1 MKRTFIKMLP
11 LVAAVLL
18 ATSCS
23 KDSNDDNNV
32 AIDPVETQNVASPD
46 NDGVTIVPL
55 TITVN
60 KDGSS
65 LSKAS
70 VDVTTG
76 EDGKNTYKQKFI
88 AGDVL
93 VISNSDDFD
102 VLTDDAIFTLKTIN
116 NEDNTATFE
125 GSLSVKP
132 GATLKKGTTKLNAV
146 LKNTG
151 SDESKQNSGQRVS
164 GVKEVS
170 SLAEG
175 FEKYGYLTADN
186 FTYNGN
192 KTSIQLV
199 QNTVFLHITLSSG
212 KSNAIVNNKQYA
224 VDGNGEIFLAVASG
238 TEIESNLFSGKKIVT
253 SDDGKVVKNI
263 DRTSKQKD
271 AFTINESGTQVY
283 FSQGNLQ
290 YQASTNTWRFAEQ
303 QWDYV
308 GDETSGTVYEH
319 NMKCNNSLVS
329 PSYNGWIDLFN
340 WGTSGYNHGANCYQP
355 WSTSVNDDD
364 YYAYGIDTC
373 NLYDKTGKAD
383 WGYNPISNGGN
394 RENLWRVLTYDEWC
408 YVLFERAT
416 RSDIRFAKA
425 QINDIIGLVLLP
437 NEWDDSVFE
446 LMMPN
451 QGDADYENNIISAE
465 IWEEVFQKAG
475 AVFLPNAYNREGTTI
490 NSYGNGDYWSS
501 KRKMDS
507 DFAYDICIQRY
518 SVGCSTFNGEVAQ
531 SVRLVRDI

>member
-290 YQASTNTWRFAEQ
+290 YNKTDNKWRFAEHQ
-303 QWDYV
+303 YDFIGGSENGMAGNV
-308 GDETSGTVYEH
+308 SGNTNTSLSG
-319 NMKCNNSLVS
+319 
-329 PSYNGWIDLFN
+329 PWIDLFGWVGKSSDWKEAPQMFGVSDSKVGYGDVATDPLQSD
-340 WGTSGYNHGANCYQP
+340 WGNVPGIGKGWYTLSKDEWEYLLGTAEEPKDNHGLGTIKIGSNTYFGLIIVP
-355 WSTSVNDDD
+355 DD
-364 YYAYGIDTC
+364 YDDPAGVTQEFVSGTTNTTYLE
-373 NLYDKTGKAD
+373 ND
-383 WGYNPISNGGN
+383 WTAMES
-394 RENLWRVLTYDEWC
+394 
-408 YVLFERAT
+408 
-416 RSDIRFAKA
+416 
-425 QINDIIGLVLLP
+425 
-437 NEWDDSVFE
+437 
-446 LMMPN
+446 
-451 QGDADYENNIISAE
+451 
-465 IWEEVFQKAG
+465 AG
-475 AVFLPNAYNREGTTI
+475 AVFLPAAGYREG
-490 NSYGNGDYWSS
+490 SSVSKAGSFGLYWSS
-501 KRKMDS
+501 SADGVNSADACLVNFQS
-507 DFAYDICIQRY
+507 DYFYYVVSDGRHF
-518 SVGCSTFNGEVAQ
+518 GL
-531 SVRLVRDI
+531 SVRLVRSL